1 MTFLAPYGRK
11 GMGESLNSVGAI
23 TLFVEDPQRSKEFYA
38 RVFEVEA
45 AFEDESSVALKFD
58 NLFLNLLK
66 RGVAVNELLGPVP
79 AAEPGASFELTVW
92 VEDADAVCA
101 ELETRGV
108 SIVSGPLDRPW
119 GMRTA
124 AFLDPDGYV
133 WEVAAQIQSQ

>member
-1 MTFLAPYGRK
+1 
-11 GMGESLNSVGAI
+11 
-23 TLFVEDPQRSKEFYA
+23 
-38 RVFEVEA
+38 VFEVDPV
-45 AFEDESSVALKFD
+45 FEDANSVAFKFD

-92 VEDADAVCA
+92 VEDADAVCSDLA
-101 ELETRGV
+101 ERGV

-124 AFLDPDGYV
+124 AFLDPDGYA
-133 WEVAAQIQSQ
+133 WEVAAEIPSA

>member
-1 MTFLAPYGRK
+1 MS
-11 GMGESLNSVGAI
+11 ESLKSVGAI
-23 TLFVEDPQRSKEFYA
+23 TLFVEDPQRSKAFYA
-38 RVFEVEA
+38 SVFEVDA
-45 AFEDESSVALKFD
+45 VFEDENSVAFKFD

-66 RGVAVNELLGPVP
+66 RGAAVNELLGPVP
-79 AAEPGASFELTVW
+79 AAEPGGASFELTVW

-101 ELETRGV
+101 DLTERGV

-133 WEVAAQIQSQ
+133 WEVAAEIPSA

>member
-1 MTFLAPYGRK
+1 L
-11 GMGESLNSVGAI
+11 GEPLKSVGAI

-38 RVFEVEA
+38 RVFEVEE
-45 AFEDESSVALKFD
+45 AFEDESSVAFEFD
-58 NLFLNLLK
+58 NLFLNLLQ
-66 RGVAVNELLGPVP
+66 RGAAVNELLGPVP
-79 AAEPGASFELTVW
+79 ATEAGASFELTVW

-101 ELETRGV
+101 DLVERGV

-133 WEVAAQIQSQ
+133 WEVAARIPSR